1 MIGCRGGGIGMGWEV
16 QLGAKGGD
24 MGRPLYTTVLN
35 LNNPS
40 QGGKSTTFFYNLF
53 NQVTK
58 AIFIKLGLN

>member
-1 MIGCRGGGIGMGWEV
+1 
-16 QLGAKGGD
+16 

-40 QGGKSTTFFYNLF
+40 KGGKSTTFFYNPF

-58 AIFIKLGLN
+58 AIFIKLGVELTYISPSMNLGLG